1 MKLWREM
8 EAEAEKQANESFSC
22 EERGKVVFLNEFQNS
37 RAIRKPDNVIVPF
50 PEKPRL

>member
-8 EAEAEKQANESFSC
+8 EVEAENTNESSSC
-22 EERGKVVFLNEFQNS
+22 EERGTVVFLNEFQKS

-50 PEKPRL
+50 PEKSRL